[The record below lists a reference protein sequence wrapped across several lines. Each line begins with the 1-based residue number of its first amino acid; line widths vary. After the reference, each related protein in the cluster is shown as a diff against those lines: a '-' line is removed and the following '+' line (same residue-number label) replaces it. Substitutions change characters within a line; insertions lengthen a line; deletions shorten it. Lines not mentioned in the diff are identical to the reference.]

1 MEIDMEEPMGDVH
14 TVPVGDLRPGD
25 KLGQDIMAGSQ
36 VLLRSGTELNDGHI
50 KRIERLGITE
60 VALQI
65 SSTPVLEPEP
75 PQAEKAQAPSF
86 RDLASGD
93 EPSWMADEY
102 FTRPVTPPAQLSPN
116 EQLFAKHKQELRS
129 SAGLIPL
136 VDPQSEARIRKE
148 IQAAFIGSVLKKN
161 INLNQLGDTA
171 RSLVGALHEDPDSYL
186 AFEDISQYGQHLAA
200 TTLLSS
206 KVFHQL
212 RPALA
217 NGDMGEH
224 IRCNFALAN
233 AYALLPF
240 SLMGGNGLDSAE
252 QRSRLREALLRYY
265 SWLRGQ
271 RFVSERTL
279 ELVLLQHERCDGQ
292 GVPYGLSGEMV
303 PPESESWSLA
313 TAFSS
318 RLHSLPKRP
327 RLAGREAADQ
337 LIGQSGRAFSARGV
351 NRLLIKMGY
360 YPTGSFVELSD
371 HGMALVVRQN
381 EKALLKPVVRLVDQ
395 AGAAGEQVDLQQI
408 PELFIRR
415 QVLEY

>member
-1 MEIDMEEPMGDVH
+1 MEEPMGDVH

-25 KLGQDIMAGSQ
+25 KLGQDIMVGSQ

-50 KRIERLGITE
+50 KRIERLGLSE

-65 SSTPVLEPEP
+65 SSTPVFAQEP
-75 PQAEKAQAPSF
+75 PQAEKAQVPSF
-86 RDLASGD
+86 RDLASD
-93 EPSWMADEY
+93 DKPSWMADEF
-102 FTRPVTPPAQLSPN
+102 FTRPVQQPAQLSPS
-116 EQLFAKHKQELRS
+116 EQLFAKHKHELRH
-129 SAGLIPL
+129 SAGLTPL
-136 VDPQSEARIRKE
+136 VDPEREARIRKE
-148 IQAAFIGSVLKKN
+148 IHAAFIGSVLKKD

-171 RSLVGALHEDPDSYL
+171 RSLVGALQESPDGFL

-206 KVFHQL
+206 KVFHQI
-212 RPALA
+212 RPALE

-224 IRCNFALAN
+224 IRCHFALAN

-240 SLMGGNGLDSAE
+240 SVSGGNGQESAE

-303 PPESESWSLA
+303 PPESESWGLA
-313 TAFSS
+313 AAFSG
-318 RLHSLPKRP
+318 RLHSLPKRS
-327 RLAGREAADQ
+327 RLSGREAADQ

-351 NRLLIKMGY
+351 NRLLTKIGY
-360 YPTGSFVELSD
+360 YPTGSFVEMSD
-371 HGMALVVRQN
+371 HATALVVRQN
-381 EKALLKPVVRLVDQ
+381 ERALLKPVVQLVSE
-395 AGAAGEQVDLQQI
+395 AGVAGEQLDLQQI

>member
-1 MEIDMEEPMGDVH
+1 MADVH

-50 KRIERLGITE
+50 KRIERLGLTE
-60 VALQI
+60 VALQA
-65 SSTPVLEPEP
+65 SSTPVLASEPA
-75 PQAEKAQAPSF
+75 QAEQVYLPSF
-86 RDLASGD
+86 RDLANGE

-102 FTRPVTPPAQLSPN
+102 FTRPVAPPAQLSPN
-116 EQLFAKHKQELRS
+116 EQLFAKHKHQLRS
-129 SAGLIPL
+129 SAGLAPL
-136 VDPQSEARIRKE
+136 VDPEREARLRKE
-148 IQAAFIGSVLKKN
+148 IHAAFIGSVLKRD
-161 INLNQLGDTA
+161 INLNLLGDTA
-171 RSLVGALHEDPDSYL
+171 RSLVGELRNAPNGFLG
-186 AFEDISQYGQHLAA
+186 FEDISQYGQHLAA

-212 RPALA
+212 GPALE
-217 NGDMGEH
+217 NGDIGEH
-224 IRCNFALAN
+224 IRCHFALAN

-240 SLMGGNGLDSAE
+240 GVTDGNGHIDTE
-252 QRSRLREALLRYY
+252 QRTRLREALLRYY
-265 SWLRGQ
+265 SWLRAQ

-292 GVPYGLSGEMV
+292 GIPYGLSGEMV
-303 PPESESWSLA
+303 PQESESWSLA
-313 TAFSS
+313 TAFSG

-327 RLAGREAADQ
+327 RVTGRDAADQ

-351 NRLLIKMGY
+351 NRLLTKIGY

-371 HGMALVVRQN
+371 HGTALVVKQN
-381 EKALLKPVVRLVDQ
+381 EKALLKPIVQLVSET
-395 AGAAGEQVDLQQI
+395 GVAGEQVDLQQL
-408 PELFIRR
+408 PELFVRR